1 MTASPFALLLVAAA
15 IAAFVVG
22 FLKTS
27 VGGAIG
33 IVLTPMLSLLLPPQ
47 TVLALTAPLLNLSDP
62 VTLRYYW
69 RQWDARQL
77 RLLIPATLVGVALGT
92 WGLSLLSEF
101 WLKKC
106 IGLLAVVFGA
116 IQLLVFA
123 RGRRLLGL
131 EPHWGAG
138 TTAGVLTGVA
148 SSVAHSGGIVLGLY
162 LVNLNATNATIVAT
176 SGAVVAVSNVLKLA
190 GYWRIGFL
198 TGQILLVAVL
208 VTPLLVVG
216 GWLGYRVNRWLPR
229 RWFELALV
237 ALAMAGGLRLLTH
250 G

>member
-1 MTASPFALLLVAAA
+1 MSSPPLLLLLVAAA

-27 VGGAIG
+27 IGGAIG

-47 TVLALTAPLLNLSDP
+47 TVLALIAPLLNLADP

-69 RQWDARQL
+69 RQWDGRQL
-77 RLLIPATLVGVALGT
+77 RLLIPTTLVGVALGT

-101 WLKKC
+101 WLKKS

-116 IQLLVFA
+116 IQLLVLA

-131 EPHWGAG
+131 HSHWTAG
-138 TTAGVLTGVA
+138 TSTGVLTGVA
-148 SSVAHSGGIVLGLY
+148 SSVAHSGGVVLGLY
-162 LVNLNATNATIVAT
+162 LVNLNVTNATIVAT
-176 SGAVVAVSNVLKLA
+176 GAAVVAVSNVLKLA
-190 GYWRIGFL
+190 GYWEIGFL
-198 TGQILLVAVL
+198 TGRILLVAVL
-208 VTPLLVVG
+208 ATPLLVLG

-229 RWFELALV
+229 RWFELALI
-237 ALAMAGGLRLLTH
+237 ALAMAGGLRLLLTP
-250 G
+250 